1 MEAYLKKAFFYSLL
15 LGELITIAG
24 TFVALPFAMTTEK
37 LSTVDIVFIF
47 LTAMVSKDDWLF
59 TARKS
64 ISMRWARFQWR
75 TRAEYWVNPALAAL
89 ATWLVTPTVG
99 LIVAIVVDLAMR
111 LVYRDLM
118 VDWRAAIKMEE
129 DRMYS
134 VYRFFNLFTDVPS
147 VQGNVKRRKWAT
159 GLIKWLTVGKHP
171 WSYIYARGFV
181 RNTEISGIVSRLT
194 VLGMVL
200 TFLIPVHWLNTV
212 MALLFIYLI
221 ATQLMPL
228 FDQYDG
234 NVFTHLYPVTKNERV
249 ADFQYLLARVTLIES
264 GLIVIASIGLRVDW
278 GQFLTNLVLAG
289 IELAFL
295 THFYFKLRMK
305 KLSEEY

>member
-1 MEAYLKKAFFYSLL
+1 
-15 LGELITIAG
+15 
-24 TFVALPFAMTTEK
+24 
-37 LSTVDIVFIF
+37 
-47 LTAMVSKDDWLF
+47 
-59 TARKS
+59 
-64 ISMRWARFQWR
+64 
-75 TRAEYWVNPALAAL
+75 
-89 ATWLVTPTVG
+89 
-99 LIVAIVVDLAMR
+99 
-111 LVYRDLM
+111 
-118 VDWRAAIKMEE
+118 
-129 DRMYS
+129 MYS

-159 GLIKWLTVGKHP
+159 SLIKWLTVGKHP

-234 NVFTHLYPVTKNERV
+234 NVFTHLYPVTQSERV
-249 ADFQYLLARVTLIES
+249 ADFQNLLARVTLIEA

-278 GQFLTNLVLAG
+278 EQFLINLVLAG
-289 IELAFL
+289 IEVAFL